1 MAGVSPPQ
9 SLAGARR
16 LLTRQAFLTPR
27 ESADVS
33 RNTFATITPSALG
46 HNLKRVRALSDGAR
60 IMAVVKADAYGHGL
74 KRCLPALSEADMLAV
89 ATMDEARAIRALE
102 PRAPI
107 LLLEGVMASNE
118 LEAVTRLNL
127 EMVVHHE
134 SQLEWIEAS
143 GQTSSPR
150 IWLKLDSGM
159 HRLGFP
165 LSQAQAVHAR
175 LQALDGVEEVVLMTH
190 FACAD
195 QPENPMNRRQIDSF
209 DAAVKELPGPRCLAN
224 SAALVNLPDTRREWI
239 RAGLLL
245 YGVSPL
251 TGQDGPTLG
260 LEPVMTLETR
270 LIAVNEVPA
279 GDTIG
284 YGARFTASGDM
295 CVGVAAIGYG
305 DGYPRNMPDG
315 APVLVNGREQN
326 LVGRVS
332 MDMITIDLQGQPDAQ
347 VGDPVVLWGRGLPVE
362 RVAATVGTIPYEL
375 LCRVTRRV
383 SYRER

>member
-1 MAGVSPPQ
+1 MAGVPPQ
-9 SLAGARR
+9 QSVAGARR
-16 LLTRQAFLTPR
+16 LLKPRAFLSTR
-27 ESADVS
+27 DSTDVS
-33 RNTFATITPSALG
+33 RNTFATITPSALR

-74 KRCLPALSEADMLAV
+74 KRCLPALAEADMLAV

-107 LLLEGVMASNE
+107 LLLEGIMAADE
-118 LEAVTRLNL
+118 LEAVARLNL

-134 SQLEWIEAS
+134 TQLEWIEAS
-143 GQTSSPR
+143 GHAFNPR

-165 LSQAQAVHAR
+165 LSQAQTVHAR

-195 QPENPMNRRQIDSF
+195 QPGNPLNRRQIDSF
-209 DAAVKELPGPRCLAN
+209 DIAVKGLPGPQCLAN
-224 SAALVNLPDTRREWI
+224 SAALLNLPETRRDWI

-251 TGQDGPTLG
+251 AGHDGPSLG
-260 LEPVMTLETR
+260 LEPVMTFETR
-270 LIAVNEVPA
+270 LIAVNDVPV

-284 YGARFTASGDM
+284 YGARFTAARDM
-295 CVGVAAIGYG
+295 RVGVAAIGYG

-315 APVLVNGREQN
+315 APVLVNGREQH

-332 MDMITIDLQGQPDAQ
+332 MDMITIDLNGQPMAR
-347 VGDPVVLWGRGLPVE
+347 VGDPVLLWGEGLPVE
-362 RVAATVGTIPYEL
+362 RVAGIVGTIPYEL

-383 SYRER
+383 AYRER

>member
-1 MAGVSPPQ
+1 
-9 SLAGARR
+9 
-16 LLTRQAFLTPR
+16 
-27 ESADVS
+27 
-33 RNTFATITPSALG
+33 
-46 HNLKRVRALSDGAR
+46 
-60 IMAVVKADAYGHGL
+60 MAVVKADAYGHGL
-74 KRCLPALSEADMLAV
+74 KRCLPALTEADMLAV

-107 LLLEGVMASNE
+107 LLLEGIMAADE
-118 LEAVTRLNL
+118 LEAVARLNL

-134 SQLEWIEAS
+134 SQLEWIEAFDHAFN
-143 GQTSSPR
+143 PR

-165 LSQAQAVHAR
+165 LSQAQPVHAR
-175 LQALDGVEEVVLMTH
+175 LQALDGVEEIVLMTH

-195 QPENPMNRRQIDSF
+195 QAGNPLNRRQIELF
-209 DAAVKELPGPRCLAN
+209 DTAVKGLPGPHCLAN
-224 SAALVNLPDTRREWI
+224 SAALLNLPETRRDWI

-251 TGQDGPTLG
+251 AGQDGPALG
-260 LEPVMTLETR
+260 LEPVMTFETR
-270 LIAVNEVPA
+270 LIAVNDVPA

-284 YGARFTASGDM
+284 YGARFTASRDM
-295 CVGVAAIGYG
+295 RVGVAAIGYG

-315 APVLVNGREQN
+315 APVLVNGREQH

-332 MDMITIDLQGQPDAQ
+332 MDMATIDLDGQPGAR
-347 VGDPVVLWGRGLPVE
+347 VGDPVLLWGEGLPVE
-362 RVAATVGTIPYEL
+362 RVAGIVGTIPYEL

-383 SYRER
+383 AYRGR